1 MKRNPRIEEL
11 DRLELRQVRPLV
23 TIGQDSVALVVGPDQ
38 TPITLALRWAA
49 RTGGTFGT
57 ASSAAANALRG
68 ASSAERFRRQLEPD
82 TTTTTDRGGNVAW
95 HLSLV
100 CPECSRSCIRLYSP
114 IAQHHYAC
122 PKCTRPNYYP
132 TTRPGVSERR
142 RRQQLAHEAAAAKIL
157 QQYLGHHGP
166 APGLFRPAAIA
177 KPRAMTWLRFEA
189 LCRLL
194 EAHQVLAVMA
204 ELEGMQ
210 NRLARFVP
218 GVADAQPPEQAT
230 RWARAVL
237 RMDAWALRQRSW
249 HRRGKPRDTPGQAT
263 REAAKKSSQ
272 NGVSG
277 ALSYAEAI

>member
-1 MKRNPRIEEL
+1 MTRHPRIEEL

-23 TIGQDSVALVVGPDQ
+23 VIGQDSVALVAGPDQ
-38 TPITLALRWAA
+38 TPITLALRWTA

-68 ASSAERFRRQLEPD
+68 ASSSERFRRPLEP
-82 TTTTTDRGGNVAW
+82 TTTTAARGGCVAW

-100 CPECSRSCIRLYSP
+100 CPECSSSCIRLYSP
-114 IAQHHYAC
+114 IAQHQYSC
-122 PKCTRPNYYP
+122 PKCTRPNNYA
-132 TTRPGVSERR
+132 TNRPGASEQR

-157 QQYLGHHGP
+157 VQYLGHHGP

-177 KPRAMTWLRFEA
+177 KPKGMTWLRFEA

-194 EAHQVLAVMA
+194 EAHQMLALMA
-204 ELEGMQ
+204 ELEGIK
-210 NRLARFVP
+210 NRLARLVP
-218 GVADAQPPEQAT
+218 GVADAQSPDQAT
-230 RWARAVL
+230 RWANAVL

-263 REAAKKSSQ
+263 REATKKGSQ
-272 NGVSG
+272 NGATG
-277 ALSYAEAI
+277 TPSYAEAI